1 MSFHI
6 KCSIQI
12 KGAPQTSK
20 HAHKGEV
27 IASLSLR
34 LLLLISSLTTL
45 RQSFLLAYH
54 GVLGRW
60 QLAGQKIRLNNAGHH
75 PSKQQDRFIL
85 VIHRTIMM
93 KIILFC
99 RHWLFKVRN
108 KWFNTTYSHLVF
120 QDKIISI
127 LGISSPQEKTFWQSM
142 QTDQQPKKMR
152 VDSTVLYVVSVLLT
166 RATKALPKEC
176 LFHCFS
182 GDSLAEGGSNQWKK
196 NLITLG
202 TVQLFLICAFSKK
215 KKKLHSDHL
224 QLDQAV

>member
-85 VIHRTIMM
+85 VIHRAIMM

-108 KWFNTTYSHLVF
+108 KWFDTTYSHLVF
-120 QDKIISI
+120 QDKMISI
-127 LGISSPQEKTFWQSM
+127 LGISSPQEKTFWQSL
-142 QTDQQPKKMR
+142 QTAQQPKKMR
-152 VDSTVLYVVSVLLT
+152 VDSTVLWYQCSLLE
-166 RATKALPKEC
+166 LPK
-176 LFHCFS
+176 LFQKSTCIIA
-182 GDSLAEGGSNQWKK
+182 SLETHWPKVAVINEKK
-196 NLITLG
+196 NLIILG

-215 KKKLHSDHL
+215 KKKMHSDHL
-224 QLDQAV
+224 QLDKAV